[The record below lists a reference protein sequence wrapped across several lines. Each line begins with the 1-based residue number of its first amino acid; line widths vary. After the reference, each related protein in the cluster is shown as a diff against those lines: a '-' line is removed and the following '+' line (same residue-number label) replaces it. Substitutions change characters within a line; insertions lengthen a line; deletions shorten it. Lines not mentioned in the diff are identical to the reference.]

1 MGLNLKSLIRY
12 KKMNVYNI
20 IHFTSPF
27 GIGKIFCPEYG
38 LGDIK
43 FTVVVDNHGD
53 PDILCSDS
61 LESAKEG
68 LEGILLNR
76 MRNMNHCIE
85 YANGE
90 EDVHLD
96 AT

>member
-1 MGLNLKSLIRY
+1 MDEYNVIR
-12 KKMNVYNI
+12 
-20 IHFTSPF
+20 FTSPF
-27 GIGKIFCPEYG
+27 GKGKIFCPEYG

-43 FTVVVDNHGD
+43 FTVVVDNYSN
-53 PDILCSDS
+53 PDIFCSDT

-76 MRNMNHCIE
+76 QRNTNHCIQ
-85 YANGE
+85 YTNGE